1 MSFEA
6 KIIDTAAAA
15 AAAAAASAAAGA
27 CAATAKWLR
36 LTNFTLPF
44 DRNHYKMNTLEHK
57 NHLLVING
65 DFQI

>member
-1 MSFEA
+1 MSLEA

-15 AAAAAASAAAGA
+15 AAGA
-27 CAATAKWLR
+27 AATAKWLR

-44 DRNHYKMNTLEHK
+44 VRKYYKMNTLEHK

>member
-1 MSFEA
+1 MSLEA
-6 KIIDTAAAA
+6 RIIDT
-15 AAAAAASAAAGA
+15 AAAAASAAAGA
-27 CAATAKWLR
+27 AAGAATAKWMR

-44 DRNHYKMNTLEHK
+44 DRNYYKMNTLEHK